1 MRQLDHQK
9 RKKVLFMKKFI
20 LGGTILFSMLSLS
33 VVTNAE
39 LNNELNGYD
48 FNIDSLAQEVNKDE
62 FEVYDD
68 QGNLIDN
75 SDVKLIEYTPI
86 NLTRSTIYNK
96 YVTTYFTYQT
106 SAWPSSHYIRR
117 SGGWQGTV
125 HYKNYIK
132 SQTLW
137 GYSYQ
142 VNYGGT
148 LYRWDI

>member
-1 MRQLDHQK
+1 
-9 RKKVLFMKKFI
+9 MKKFI
-20 LGGTILFSMLSLS
+20 LNSTILLGILSLNI
-33 VVTNAE
+33 VANAE
-39 LNNELNGYD
+39 TESELNSYD
-48 FNIDSLAQEVNKDE
+48 FSTNYLAQEVNKDE

-68 QGNLIDN
+68 QNNLIDN
-75 SDVKLIEYTPI
+75 SNIKLIEYNPI
-86 NLTRSTIYNK
+86 NFTRSTIYSK

-106 SAWPSSHYIRR
+106 SAWPNSHYIKR

-125 HYKNYIK
+125 YHKDYIRT
-132 SQTLW
+132 QTLW